1 MTYQRSHDD
10 ERSQASRNYNR
21 ERMTRSTSERDD
33 ETERMRGNQQPSYD
47 TERGDISRQGMEG
60 SQNGNG
66 DDRDRD
72 SKGRRSSSMRSNS
85 DETNA
90 MQRGP
95 HSGRGPKGYKRSDER
110 VLEDVS
116 ERLMQHGDIDASDI
130 EVTVENGE
138 VTLIGTVDS
147 RWTKRHAAEIID
159 DMSGVHDVHNQLR
172 VRKE

>member
-1 MTYQRSHDD
+1 
-10 ERSQASRNYNR
+10 
-21 ERMTRSTSERDD
+21 
-33 ETERMRGNQQPSYD
+33 
-47 TERGDISRQGMEG
+47 
-60 SQNGNG
+60 
-66 DDRDRD
+66 
-72 SKGRRSSSMRSNS
+72 
-85 DETNA
+85 

-138 VTLIGTVDS
+138 VTLTGTVDS